1 LGFSILF
8 KDFCWSLQ
16 KNELQA
22 FVVANSGNPKEN
34 QFVGRRIL
42 GDIVSERRRGVS
54 FLCLMRMVGSLLY
67 CCCGRRFVVVVVG
80 LLMLWF
86 LSCFGMKIGFANN
99 WLELLLQVL
108 R

>member
-1 LGFSILF
+1 VCVFVSWGFQFCF
-8 KDFCWSLQ
+8 KIFCWSLQ

-22 FVVANSGNPKEN
+22 FVVANSRNPKEN

-42 GDIVSERRRGVS
+42 GEIVSERRRGVS

-80 LLMLWF
+80 
-86 LSCFGMKIGFANN
+86 GF
-99 WLELLLQVL
+99 
-108 R
+108 